1 MVLDGTSLVTA
12 ESREL
17 QVKVSSLT
25 TLDELTTDIEYITKL
40 ELYLDVSTIWFSEV
54 QVLETSTKI
63 ELELVLDGTSLVT
76 TESRELQ
83 VKISP
88 EVVSES
94 LATSA
99 EYVNILELYV
109 DATMVFYSNVII
121 MEAGIQP
128 IEIDIELYQSAQS
141 VIYKQYEIDLPVQN
155 VVYQKSLDSE
165 YVNKLQTQIDL
176 VATEQLNKV
185 KSEISSVIQVHD
197 FNQFRQNSIT
207 YGDTLIQTLANR
219 PIEDEQNKT
228 FESLFGERSIV
239 KNVKISGAVSL
250 SGTVVIGTGT
260 DFATDFGVDDSLIVE
275 NEKFIVTS
283 VSNSTYM
290 TINVNPAGSYLSVS
304 AYKEVTI

>member
-1 MVLDGTSLVTA
+1 
-12 ESREL
+12 
-17 QVKVSSLT
+17 
-25 TLDELTTDIEYITKL
+25 
-40 ELYLDVSTIWFSEV
+40 
-54 QVLETSTKI
+54 
-63 ELELVLDGTSLVT
+63 
-76 TESRELQ
+76 
-83 VKISP
+83 
-88 EVVSES
+88 
-94 LATSA
+94 
-99 EYVNILELYV
+99 
-109 DATMVFYSNVII
+109 